1 PQPLRVNLLD
11 DEWHGQDEPW
21 ADLAERLE
29 NDLGRGRLREK
40 RDRAAGRERKQK
52 LEGTAE
58 RVRER
63 EKGDDRVSRLEG
75 HVVPREDDV
84 REQAPVRKHHPFGET
99 GRPRRVD
106 DRRESLVLDSRE
118 LKALGRF
125 LYAARFP
132 SRHEDVGEASRE
144 ALLPAMESPEIRQRE
159 DGRDVAQLFRV
170 ERGEEGVRHE
180 EKDGVGAEIGKD
192 RDDDRA
198 VRDAGQPDDCPARGI
213 PPEKGDLV
221 SGPDTAN
228 AEDLVQPRDLVR
240 HLPVRQPFSFPVRE
254 CGACPVPPHALSDET
269 DEVLLLLDGGAPGFH
284 GNSSAIVR
292 QGSMASP
299 PVNQGRRAPSRNS
312 AATSAG
318 RRCFP
323 TTWALSFCM
332 VAVVSCPESSSSAA
346 RALGSFEKRPSLTT
360 K

>member
-1 PQPLRVNLLD
+1 MSGPASVIPYPHVNGKPIAKKKRSTSPFSAAPPMTISRNRPPKTARSFSRILRWRIRRTGRSERKANREKEPPHVAVQRGPADDDLPEPSPEDREELLADLALEDPPDRRDLHQELRRLFLEGRPQPLRVNLLD
-11 DEWHGQDEPW
+11 DERHGQDEPW

-63 EKGDDRVSRLEG
+63 EKGDDRVSRLQG

-106 DRRESLVLDSRE
+106 DRRESLVRDSRE

-125 LYAARFP
+125 LYATRFP

-180 EKDGVGAEIGKD
+180 EKDGVGVVHDVVDVVGAEIGKD
-192 RDDDRA
+192 R
-198 VRDAGQPDDCPARGI
+198 
-213 PPEKGDLV
+213 
-221 SGPDTAN
+221 
-228 AEDLVQPRDLVR
+228 
-240 HLPVRQPFSFPVRE
+240 
-254 CGACPVPPHALSDET
+254 
-269 DEVLLLLDGGAPGFH
+269 
-284 GNSSAIVR
+284 
-292 QGSMASP
+292 
-299 PVNQGRRAPSRNS
+299 
-312 AATSAG
+312 
-318 RRCFP
+318 
-323 TTWALSFCM
+323 
-332 VAVVSCPESSSSAA
+332 
-346 RALGSFEKRPSLTT
+346 
-360 K
+360 